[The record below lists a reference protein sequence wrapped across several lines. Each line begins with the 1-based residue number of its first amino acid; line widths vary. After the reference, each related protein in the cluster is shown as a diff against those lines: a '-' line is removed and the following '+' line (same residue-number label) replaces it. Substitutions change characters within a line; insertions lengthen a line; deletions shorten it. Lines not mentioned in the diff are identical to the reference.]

1 MISKVY
7 FKILLIFLLF
17 SETIISQQIFSGYI
31 IDEETNE
38 TISGVKIYSKSDGLL
53 EISDEK
59 GFYLFQAYKNDL
71 ISFYLE
77 NYELKEKKLVQN
89 EPIYLKTLV

>member
-1 MISKVY
+1 MILKVY
-7 FKILLIFLLF
+7 FKILLVFLLF
-17 SETIISQQIFSGYI
+17 SETIISQQVFSGYI

-59 GFYLFQAYKNDL
+59 GFY
-71 ISFYLE
+71 SFEAVSYTHL
-77 NYELKEKKLVQN
+77 
-89 EPIYLKTLV
+89 TLPTRS